1 MTSRFRHN
9 GIYLMLSDEE
19 LELLNEKYKASKCKT
34 LRQFIMKCILE
45 KDIYVLDM
53 DVFREMS
60 TNISRTSNN
69 INQIA
74 KRINT
79 TSIIYKDDV
88 EDLKILSTIILP
100 IGHKR
105 FIRLLLT
112 ILIKDECTN
121 GTPSTSVRYG
131 EK

>member
-1 MTSRFRHN
+1 MTSRFRNN

-19 LELLNEKYKASKCKT
+19 LEFLNEKYKASKCKT

-69 INQIA
+69 INQIT
-74 KRINT
+74 KRVNT

-88 EDLKILSTIILP
+88 EDLKSLLENQAKDIFS
-100 IGHKR
+100 
-105 FIRLLLT
+105 IRKKIYSLT
-112 ILIKDECTN
+112 NSNSINT
-121 GTPSTSVRYG
+121 
-131 EK
+131 EKE

>member
-1 MTSRFRHN
+1 MTSRFRNN

-19 LELLNEKYKASKCKT
+19 LELLNKKYKASKCKT
-34 LRQFIMKCILE
+34 LRLFIMKCILE

-74 KRINT
+74 KRVNT

-88 EDLKILSTIILP
+88 EDLKS
-100 IGHKR
+100 
-105 FIRLLLT
+105 LLENQAKNIFSMRKKIYSLT
-112 ILIKDECTN
+112 NSNSINT
-121 GTPSTSVRYG
+121 
-131 EK
+131 EKE

>member
-1 MTSRFRHN
+1 MTSRFRNN

-19 LELLNEKYKASKCKT
+19 LELLNKKYKASKCKT
-34 LRQFIMKCILE
+34 LRQFIIKCILE

-79 TSIIYKDDV
+79 TSIIYKDDL
-88 EDLKILSTIILP
+88 EDLKSLLENQAKDIFS
-100 IGHKR
+100 
-105 FIRLLLT
+105 IRKKIYSLT
-112 ILIKDECTN
+112 NSNSINT
-121 GTPSTSVRYG
+121 
-131 EK
+131 EKK

>member
-1 MTSRFRHN
+1 MTSRFRNN

-19 LELLNEKYKASKCKT
+19 LELLNKKYKASKYKT

-74 KRINT
+74 KRVNT
-79 TSIIYKDDV
+79 TSIIYKEDV
-88 EDLKILSTIILP
+88 EDLKS
-100 IGHKR
+100 
-105 FIRLLLT
+105 LLENQAKDIFSMRKKIYSLT
-112 ILIKDECTN
+112 NSNSINT
-121 GTPSTSVRYG
+121 
-131 EK
+131 EKK

>member
-1 MTSRFRHN
+1 MTSRFRNN

-19 LELLNEKYKASKCKT
+19 LEFLNEKYKASKCKT

-53 DVFREMS
+53 DVFRQMS

-88 EDLKILSTIILP
+88 EDLKS
-100 IGHKR
+100 
-105 FIRLLLT
+105 LLENQAKDIFSMRKKIYSLT
-112 ILIKDECTN
+112 NSNSINT
-121 GTPSTSVRYG
+121 
-131 EK
+131 EKK

>member
-1 MTSRFRHN
+1 MASRFRHN

-19 LELLNEKYKASKCKT
+19 LELLNKKYKASKCKT

-79 TSIIYKDDV
+79 TSIIYKDDL
-88 EDLKILSTIILP
+88 EDLKSLLEKQAKDILSMRKKIYS
-100 IGHKR
+100 
-105 FIRLLLT
+105 LT
-112 ILIKDECTN
+112 YSNSFNT
-121 GTPSTSVRYG
+121 
-131 EK
+131 EKK

>member
-1 MTSRFRHN
+1 MTSRFRNN

-19 LELLNEKYKASKCKT
+19 LEFLNEKHKASKCKT

-45 KDIYVLDM
+45 KDIYVLNM

-74 KRINT
+74 KRVNT

-88 EDLKILSTIILP
+88 EDLKS
-100 IGHKR
+100 
-105 FIRLLLT
+105 LLENQAKDIFSMRKKIYSLT
-112 ILIKDECTN
+112 NSNSINT
-121 GTPSTSVRYG
+121 
-131 EK
+131 EKE

>member
-1 MTSRFRHN
+1 MTSRFRNN

-19 LELLNEKYKASKCKT
+19 LELLNEKHKASKCKT

-45 KDIYVLDM
+45 KDIYVLNM

-88 EDLKILSTIILP
+88 EDLKS
-100 IGHKR
+100 
-105 FIRLLLT
+105 LLENQAKDIFSMRKKIYTLT
-112 ILIKDECTN
+112 NSNSINT
-121 GTPSTSVRYG
+121 
-131 EK
+131 EKK

>member
-1 MTSRFRHN
+1 MTSRFRNN

-19 LELLNEKYKASKCKT
+19 LELLNKKYKASKCKT

-45 KDIYVLDM
+45 KDIYILDM

-88 EDLKILSTIILP
+88 EDLKS
-100 IGHKR
+100 
-105 FIRLLLT
+105 LLENQAKDIFSMRKKIYSLT
-112 ILIKDECTN
+112 NSNSINT
-121 GTPSTSVRYG
+121 
-131 EK
+131 EKE

>member
-1 MTSRFRHN
+1 MTSRFRNN

-19 LELLNEKYKASKCKT
+19 LELLNEKYKASKYKT

-74 KRINT
+74 KRVNT

-88 EDLKILSTIILP
+88 EDLKSLLENQAKDI
-100 IGHKR
+100 
-105 FIRLLLT
+105 FYIRKKIYSLT
-112 ILIKDECTN
+112 NSNSINT
-121 GTPSTSVRYG
+121 
-131 EK
+131 EKE

>member
-1 MTSRFRHN
+1 MANRTRNN

-19 LELLNEKYKASKCKT
+19 LELLNKKYKASKCKS
-34 LRQFIMKCILE
+34 LRQFIIKCILE

-74 KRINT
+74 KRLNT

-88 EDLKILSTIILP
+88 EDLKS
-100 IGHKR
+100 
-105 FIRLLLT
+105 LLENQAKDIFSMRKKIYSLT
-112 ILIKDECTN
+112 NSNSINT
-121 GTPSTSVRYG
+121 
-131 EK
+131 EKK